1 MLYQRITKRV
11 FDLFGSFMGLV
22 VLFLPGIAIAVLV
35 KSFSRGPI
43 LFLQQRVGQNGKL
56 FTVIKFRTM
65 YLRSEHKGTITS
77 AHDERITP
85 IGHFLR
91 KYKLDEIPQL
101 WNVFIGKMSFV
112 GPRPDVPGYA
122 DQLQG
127 EARKILELLPG
138 ITGPASLYFRD
149 EERILAEAENPKEY
163 NDTILWPKKVE
174 MNLDYCNNWS
184 FWKDIGYIFITV
196 LPLLDRVFKLMP
208 ARQEEAEKTGGG

>member
-1 MLYQRITKRV
+1 M
-11 FDLFGSFMGLV
+11 SLV
-22 VLFLPGIAIAVLV
+22 VLFLPSIAIAVLV

-65 YLRSEHKGTITS
+65 YLCSEHKGTITS

-149 EERILAEAENPKEY
+149 EERILAEVENPKEY

>member
-1 MLYQRITKRV
+1 
-11 FDLFGSFMGLV
+11 
-22 VLFLPGIAIAVLV
+22 
-35 KSFSRGPI
+35 
-43 LFLQQRVGQNGKL
+43 
-56 FTVIKFRTM
+56 M

-122 DQLQG
+122 DRLQG

-149 EERILAEAENPKEY
+149 EERILAEAELGIRE
-163 NDTILWPKKVE
+163 
-174 MNLDYCNNWS
+174 
-184 FWKDIGYIFITV
+184 IGEIRPVDDVRLTPHVPAIERPELV
-196 LPLLDRVFKLMP
+196 GLM
-208 ARQEEAEKTGGG
+208 R

>member
-1 MLYQRITKRV
+1 
-11 FDLFGSFMGLV
+11 MGLV

-122 DQLQG
+122 DRLQG